1 MDKMIQTSEGGR
13 TVQFT
18 RGERYVEIAADGFGP
33 ILLGFPNCK
42 LSLYSQQIQSDSD
55 GPIEREL
62 VATIA
67 IPVANILELA
77 DNIRNSFRQNRGL
90 FEGNLAK
97 ITRAV
102 LAPVNADEDSPD
114 SKQE

>member
-1 MDKMIQTSEGGR
+1 MDKIIQTNEGGR

-18 RGERYVEIAADGFGP
+18 RGERFVEISADGFGP

-42 LSLYSQQIQSDSD
+42 VSLYSQQIQADNE

-77 DNIRNSFRQNRGL
+77 DNIRTSFKQNRGL
-90 FEGNLAK
+90 VEGNLAK
-97 ITRAV
+97 MTRAV
-102 LAPVNADEDSPD
+102 LPPADLDDAPVE
-114 SKQE
+114 